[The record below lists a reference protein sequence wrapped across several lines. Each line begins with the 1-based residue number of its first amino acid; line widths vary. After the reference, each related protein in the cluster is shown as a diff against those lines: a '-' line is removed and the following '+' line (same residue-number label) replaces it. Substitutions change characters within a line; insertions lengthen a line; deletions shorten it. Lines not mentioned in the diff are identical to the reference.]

1 MSLENSE
8 RRLARYVVE
17 SSSGRHA
24 GLENR
29 SCTILSL
36 HVRGSG
42 SMVPVVGGPI
52 ELVVAVSFVN
62 GVLRLIPRGVN
73 ECK

>member
-1 MSLENSE
+1 
-8 RRLARYVVE
+8 
-17 SSSGRHA
+17 
-24 GLENR
+24 
-29 SCTILSL
+29 
-36 HVRGSG
+36 
-42 SMVPVVGGPI
+42 MVPVVGGPI